1 MGKLICKE
9 IDLNLL
15 DCDFVLLV
23 YVCMKKNW
31 IFEEKEEIIFI
42 RYNIYKIVFF

>member
-23 YVCMKKNW
+23 YVCMNKKLDLW
-31 IFEEKEEIIFI
+31 RKGGD
-42 RYNIYKIVFF
+42 NIY